1 MGLEW
6 LLAFLGLGV
15 FVGFMAGLLGVGGG
29 TLMVPV
35 LTGLFLAQ
43 GMPVEHVVHI
53 ALGTSMASII
63 LTSISSLRAHHARGG
78 VLWPLVRTLSP
89 GIVVGTFGATFL
101 AAQLNSVALALVFA
115 VFMGYAALQLILDR
129 KPPPT
134 RELPGTAGLL
144 AAGTGIGGISAMVS
158 IGGGSLTVP
167 YLTWHNVDI
176 RKAIGTSAAVGLP
189 ISVAGTLGYLVNGLG
204 APVGQDWVVGFVHW
218 PAVIAISLTSVFIAP
233 LGARTAHWL
242 PVRPLKRIFAI
253 VLLLLVAR
261 MLYSVI

>member
-1 MGLEW
+1 MVLEW
-6 LLAFLGLGV
+6 LLAYLGLGV

-35 LTGLFLAQ
+35 LTGLFLAK
-43 GMPVEHVVHI
+43 GMPVEHVVHV

-63 LTSISSLRAHHARGG
+63 LTSISSLRAHHARDG
-78 VLWPLVRTLSP
+78 VLWPLVRMLSP

-101 AAQLNSVALALVFA
+101 AAQLNSVALAMVFA
-115 VFMGYAALQLILDR
+115 LFMGYAALQLILDR

-176 RKAIGTSAAVGLP
+176 RKAIGTAAAVGLP
-189 ISVAGTLGYLVNGLG
+189 ISVAGTLGYLVNGLA

-242 PVRPLKRIFAI
+242 PVRPLKRIFAG

-261 MLYSVI
+261 MLYSVL